1 MGNAGKKCFL
11 YIIFP
16 MSITTLPPL
25 DLERLYQFHE
35 DSKKQR
41 EKCLLE
47 IRSGS
52 EYLQAVSKL
61 PPSSTTYIIRCID
74 GDLELNEDLFEA
86 LTLDTEILAYQR
98 EIEGI
103 TVLSWKRETV
113 NKLIKTIYFEE
124 LNEPKPAFDIEVLL
138 LANYIHC
145 WGFILVVDD
154 LFSKKEDLDKALK
167 LNKDCLKLPWEIS
180 KYAFMGKFAEYF
192 GRQYAA
198 TSDAEKLD
206 LIEKFNSHK
215 VISLSIANI
224 KTPRSFELLT
234 SIKFLRYIDFGRSTK
249 LSDKDL
255 AFLPPNLQ
263 GLNLYG
269 CKGITNLG
277 LTKLPLKIKW
287 LNLAYTKI
295 EDWVIA
301 HVPRSVNNFSI
312 EGCTKITQLGIFQ
325 LRTSINHLSIRGL
338 KLGEESFVHLSSL
351 QLKLLDISG
360 VNNITTGL
368 PLLSIVTLSTLY
380 ISPGQL
386 SKDVVA
392 QLTERKVNI
401 VT

>member
-1 MGNAGKKCFL
+1 
-11 YIIFP
+11 
-16 MSITTLPPL
+16 MSITSLPPL
-25 DLERLYQFHE
+25 NLERLYKFQE
-35 DSKKQR
+35 DTEKQR
-41 EKCLLE
+41 EKCRLE
-47 IRSGS
+47 SKSGS

-74 GDLELNEDLFEA
+74 GDLELNEDFFEA

-103 TVLSWKRETV
+103 TALSWKRETV
-113 NKLIKTIYFEE
+113 TKLIKTLYFEE
-124 LNEPKPAFDIEVLL
+124 LNEKEPEFDIEVLR

-145 WGFILVVDD
+145 WGFVLYVDD
-154 LFSKKEDLDKALK
+154 LFSKKEDLNKALK
-167 LNKDCLKLPWEIS
+167 LNKDCLKFQWEIS

-198 TSDAEKLD
+198 TPDAEKSD
-206 LIEKFNSHK
+206 LIEIFNSHK
-215 VISLSIANI
+215 VISLSLANI
-224 KTPRSFELLT
+224 KTARSFELLT
-234 SIKFLRYIDFGRSTK
+234 SIRFLRYIDFRRSTK

-255 AFLPPNLQ
+255 AFLPHNLQ

-269 CKGITNLG
+269 CKGLTNIG
-277 LTKLPLKIKW
+277 LTKLPLKLKW
-287 LNLAYTKI
+287 LNLDYTSAD
-295 EDWVIA
+295 DWVMGY
-301 HVPRSVNNFSI
+301 VPRSVNNLSI

-338 KLGEESFVHLSSL
+338 KLGEEAFIHLSSL
-351 QLKLLDISG
+351 QLKFLDISG
-360 VNNITTGL
+360 VNNTTTGL

-401 VT
+401 AS